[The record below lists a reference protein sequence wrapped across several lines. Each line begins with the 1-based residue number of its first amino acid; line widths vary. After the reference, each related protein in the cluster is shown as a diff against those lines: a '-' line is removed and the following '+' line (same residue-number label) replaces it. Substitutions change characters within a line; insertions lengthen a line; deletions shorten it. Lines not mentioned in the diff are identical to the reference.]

1 MTHKNAKYH
10 DDEDYYYMV
19 KDEVTTTKY
28 LIHSQINAKGFVE
41 KPDVVGAIFGQT
53 EGLLSD
59 SLDLRELQ
67 KTGRI
72 GRIKVDMTNKSGRTR
87 GEVIIPSSLDRIETT
102 ILAASLETINRVG
115 PCEATLRIT
124 KIEDVR
130 AVKRRTI
137 VERAKEL
144 YKNMMDEFTPE
155 SSRMIDEVKD
165 SIRRP
170 EIIEYGEDNLPAGPN
185 TPTSDAILIVEGRS
199 DVLNLLKYGIKN
211 TIAVEGVN
219 VPKTVVELTKERTVT
234 AFLDGDR
241 GGDLIL
247 KELLQIGDIDYVTR
261 APRGLEVE
269 YLDKDQVIHALKNK
283 TSVDKITN
291 HANYNHNNHNFHTK
305 TNSKPYDN
313 KFNKDYNKSRNHNQK
328 QSDQHFQE
336 TKLSVEYNQIKNQ
349 NNKFKEEMQIENN
362 DADVKKDL
370 NETFIEEINKNNQE
384 ESPDNDLNLQKDI
397 EKSEEVSFTQ
407 KQEDD
412 TKQTKQNKCLKIL
425 DDVSSTGKGKLLDAN
440 FNIIKEVKVE
450 TIYNEI
456 KTSTDNISIVIFD
469 GIISQR
475 LVDLSKEK
483 NIECLVAIKMSEV
496 VKKPET
502 IKIITK

>member
-19 KDEVTTTKY
+19 KDEITTTKY

-72 GRIKVDMTNKSGRTR
+72 GRIRVDMTNKSGRTK
-87 GEVIIPSSLDRIETT
+87 GEIIIPSSLDRIETT

-115 PCEATLRIT
+115 PCEASLRIS

-144 YKNMMDEFTPE
+144 YQNMMEEFTPE
-155 SSRMIDEVKD
+155 SSRMIDEVKE
-165 SIRRP
+165 SIRLP
-170 EIIEYGEDNLPAGPN
+170 EIIEYGEDSLPAGPN

-219 VPKTVVELTKERTVT
+219 VPKTVADLTKKRTVT

-269 YLDKDQVIHALKNK
+269 YLDKDQVIYALKNK
-283 TSVDKITN
+283 TSVDKITSQ
-291 HANYNHNNHNFHTK
+291 ANYNHNQHRYHN
-305 TNSKPYDN
+305 KPKSHN
-313 KFNKDYNKSRNHNQK
+313 KQEHKLPEVKSSIQEKFNGNNTHKNNKESLIKH
-328 QSDQHFQE
+328 E
-336 TKLSVEYNQIKNQ
+336 TKSTI
-349 NNKFKEEMQIENN
+349 
-362 DADVKKDL
+362 KKDKKIEKNTKQKEPKKEPHLNKYEILL
-370 NETFIEEINKNNQE
+370 NELSGTGMGKF
-384 ESPDNDLNLQKDI
+384 
-397 EKSEEVSFTQ
+397 
-407 KQEDD
+407 
-412 TKQTKQNKCLKIL
+412 L
-425 DDVSSTGKGKLLDAN
+425 DVN
-440 FNIIKEVKVE
+440 FNLIKEVKVAD
-450 TIYNEI
+450 IYSELKNSKDNI
-456 KTSTDNISIVIFD
+456 KTVVFD
-469 GIISQR
+469 GIITQR
-475 LVDLSKEK
+475 IVDLSKEK
-483 NIECLVAIKMSEV
+483 NIECLVAVKMTEV

-502 IKIITK
+502 IKVITK